1 MNRAARRVLTA
12 VFVAGVTLPLA
23 TQPADPVLSPRNA
36 NYTMSVQLDP
46 ETKMLSATQRL
57 EWRNIQSVSTDELW
71 FHLYWNGWRN
81 SESTWMIEDRLRGRS
96 DRKPAKTKEGDWS
109 WITIDSVHLEDA
121 AGNKIDLGSTQRF
134 ATPDD
139 DNAED
144 RSVWV
149 VSLPE
154 SVEPGETIHVELTW
168 RAKIPRT
175 FARTGFRGDY
185 FFLAH
190 WFPKLGVFEGER
202 GWNCHQYHAGTE
214 FFSDYGVYDVTI
226 TTPSTY
232 VVGAT
237 GRESETV
244 DHNDGTTAHRFQQA
258 DVHGFAW
265 TASEDYVEVRD
276 RFEHADL
283 PPVDIRLLMQP
294 EHEHQT
300 QRHLDATK
308 AALEH
313 YGSWYGAYPY
323 GHVTVIDPAWGSGAG
338 GMEYPTLFTC
348 GTGINRPLGSGSPE
362 GVTVHEAGHQFWYG
376 IVGNNEFEYAWLD
389 EGLNTY
395 STNRTMQET
404 YGNSFRTRSYIAPP
418 GGRGMFSMAFP
429 EIRQDPWM
437 SRLNR
442 YRDDASSDV
451 QSTPTFRYHP
461 GTGGSLSYSKTALWL
476 RTLENHLGWE
486 TFQPAMAA
494 FFERYAFKHPT
505 PEDFVAVMNEVSGQD
520 LDWFFQQVLYGSVAF
535 DYAIDSANSKAVGLK
550 GFQGDDGDPVYLQPD
565 DEDDEFDEDDD
576 DEAKTWRTDV
586 VVRRNGGG
594 RFPVRVKMV
603 FENGEE
609 SFHEWD
615 GQARWMLFSEE
626 RGSKLSYAVVD
637 PEGVLALDI
646 HPNNNSRFR
655 ETPTKKGAVK
665 WASFWMIWVQDLLSS
680 WAFYI

>member
-1 MNRAARRVLTA
+1 VKQAARRFLA
-12 VFVAGVTLPLA
+12 ILFVACVTLPVA

-36 NYTMSVQLDP
+36 NYTMSVTLDP
-46 ETKMLSATQRL
+46 DTKMLTATQRL
-57 EWRNIQSVSTDELW
+57 EWRNIQSAATDELW

-96 DRKPAKTKEGDWS
+96 NRKPSDTKEGDWS
-109 WITIDSVHLEDA
+109 WISIDSVHLVDDA
-121 AGNKIDLGSTQRF
+121 NKVDLAPTQTFR
-134 ATPDD
+134 TPDD

-144 RSVWV
+144 RTVWV
-149 VSLPE
+149 VALPE
-154 SVEPGETIHVELTW
+154 PVKPGETITVELVW
-168 RAKIPRT
+168 HAKIPRT

-190 WFPKLGVFEGER
+190 WFPKLGVFEGKR

-214 FFSDYGVYDVTI
+214 YFSDYGVYDVTI
-226 TTPSTY
+226 TTPSDY

-237 GRESETV
+237 GRETETV
-244 DHNDGTTAHRFQQA
+244 DHGDGTTARRFRQA

-265 TASEDYVEVRD
+265 TASPDYVEVRD
-276 RFEHADL
+276 RFEHPEL
-283 PPVDIRLLMQP
+283 PAVDIRLLMQP

-313 YGSWYGAYPY
+313 YGLWYGAYPY

-338 GMEYPTLFTC
+338 GMEYPTFFTC
-348 GTGINRPLGSGSPE
+348 GTGINRPFGGGSPE

-376 IVGNNEFEYAWLD
+376 IVGNNEFEHAWLD

-395 STNRTMQET
+395 STNRTMQVA
-404 YGNSFRTRSYIAPP
+404 YGESFRWRSYVAPP
-418 GGRGMFSMAFP
+418 GARGTLALAFP
-429 EIRQDPWM
+429 EIRQDPWLD
-437 SRLNR
+437 RLNR
-442 YRDDASSDV
+442 YRDDATSDV

-486 TFQPAMAA
+486 TFQPIMAT

-505 PEDFVAVMNEVSGQD
+505 PEDFVHVANEVSGQD
-520 LDWFFQQVLYGSVAF
+520 LDWFFDQVIYDSVAF
-535 DYAIDSANSKAVGLK
+535 DYAIDSVKSRPVGLK
-550 GFQGDDGDPVYLQPD
+550 GFSGEQGDPVYVDPKND
-565 DEDDEFDEDDD
+565 DDDD
-576 DEAKTWRTDV
+576 DEADDDGKKKEWRTDV
-586 VVRRNGGG
+586 VVRRHGGG
-594 RFPVRVKMV
+594 QFPVQVKMV
-603 FENGEE
+603 FENGDE
-609 SFHEWD
+609 SVREWD
-615 GQARWMLFSEE
+615 GQARWKLFTEVH
-626 RGSKLSYAVVD
+626 GSKLRYVAVD

-655 ETPTKKGAVK
+655 ETPTKKGSIK
-665 WASFWMIWVQDLLSS
+665 WASFWMVWVQDLLSG
-680 WAFYI
+680 WAFYV

>member
-1 MNRAARRVLTA
+1 MNQAARRILTA
-12 VFVAGVTLPLA
+12 VFVAGVALPLA

-46 ETKMLSATQRL
+46 ETKMLTATQRL
-57 EWRNIQSVSTDELW
+57 EWRNIQSVATDELW

-96 DRKPAKTKEGDWS
+96 DREPGETKEGDWS
-109 WITIDSVHLEDA
+109 WITIDSVHLEDD

-134 ATPDD
+134 ARPDD
-139 DNAED
+139 DHAED

-149 VSLPE
+149 VSLPQA
-154 SVEPGETIHVELTW
+154 VKPGETIHVELTW

-202 GWNCHQYHAGTE
+202 GWNCHQYHVGTE
-214 FFSDYGVYDVTI
+214 FFSDYGTYDVTI

-265 TASEDYVEVRD
+265 TASQDYVEVRD
-276 RFEHADL
+276 RFEHPDL
-283 PPVDIRLLMQP
+283 PGVDIRLLMQP

-323 GHVTVIDPAWGSGAG
+323 GHITVIDPAWGSGTG

-376 IVGNNEFEYAWLD
+376 IVGNNEFEHAWLD

-395 STNRTMQET
+395 STNRTMQT
-404 YGNSFRTRSYIAPP
+404 VYGDSFQTRSYLAPP
-418 GGRGMFSMAFP
+418 GGRGMLTMAFP

-437 SRLNR
+437 GRLNR
-442 YRDDASSDV
+442 YRDDAGSDD

-505 PEDFVAVMNEVSGQD
+505 PEDFVTVINEVSGQD
-520 LDWFFQQVLYGSVAF
+520 LDWFFDQVIYGSVAF
-535 DYAIDSANSKAVGLK
+535 DYAIDSAKSKPVGLK
-550 GFQGDDGDPVYLQPD
+550 GLQGDDGDPVYQESD
-565 DEDDEFDEDDD
+565 DEVDEDPN
-576 DEAKTWRTDV
+576 DESKSWRTDV

-609 SFHEWD
+609 SIHEWD

-626 RGSKLSYAVVD
+626 RGSKLTYVVVD

-665 WASFWMIWVQDLLSS
+665 WAGWWMIWVQDLLSG
-680 WAFYI
+680 WAFYV